1 MNPCTNKAHRAELKG
16 VRDSGGGVGAQTWSG
31 GRGQPDFTVEQRSKP
46 WIPLAD
52 PSQAGLWVGPD
63 FARPGHPSDQRS
75 MAWERSEGLTVGSF
89 APCSSLHLRKQAH
102 RGQ

>member
-16 VRDSGGGVGAQTWSG
+16 VGDSGVGVGAQTWSG

-52 PSQAGLWVGPD
+52 PSQAGLW
-63 FARPGHPSDQRS
+63 
-75 MAWERSEGLTVGSF
+75 WGLTLPDLDIPLIREAWPGRGLRALQLVPLLP
-89 APCSSLHLRKQAH
+89 APVFP
-102 RGQ
+102 